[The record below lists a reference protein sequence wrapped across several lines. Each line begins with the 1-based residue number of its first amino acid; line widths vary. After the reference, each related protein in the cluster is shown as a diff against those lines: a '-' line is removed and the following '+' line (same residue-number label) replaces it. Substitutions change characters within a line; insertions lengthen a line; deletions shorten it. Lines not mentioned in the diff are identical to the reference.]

1 MAIFDFSKAKSG
13 GAPMPQGNVGPSP
26 HNNALNLLLRLQ
38 QSLDAKDLIEEFAHL
53 IDEEYGLDGYHYHHP
68 SEAIVCQS
76 GHQNRHE
83 LAYTLRIEGDD
94 LGEFK
99 VYRARPFEEAESQ
112 YVENLLTLLMYPL
125 RNALRYQQALRSA
138 YTDPLTGLCNR
149 SNMQH
154 QLQREVSLSRRENRP
169 MSLVIVDIDNFKR
182 VNDRFGH
189 LSGDQVI
196 RCVAQHLRESLR
208 DFDLIFRYGGEEFVL
223 VLSGADAACAGSIAE
238 RLRAAVAAHTCKLDG
253 GGEVSP
259 TISLGVTQLRDD
271 EDPMALFARA
281 DEAMYQAKRQGRNA
295 VCIC

>member
-1 MAIFDFSKAKSG
+1 MAILDFSKAKSG
-13 GAPMPQGNVGPSP
+13 GAPTTQGNADPSP
-26 HNNALNLLLRLQ
+26 PNNALNLLLRLQ
-38 QSLDAKDLIEEFAHL
+38 QSLDAKDLIEEFARL
-53 IDEEYGLDGYHYHHP
+53 INEECGLDGYHYHHP

-99 VYRARPFEEAESQ
+99 AYRARPFEEAESQ

-189 LSGDQVI
+189 LSGDKVI

-223 VLSGADAACAGSIAE
+223 VLSGADAACAGNIAE
-238 RLRAAVAAHTCKLDG
+238 RLRTAVAAHTCKLDG

>member
-1 MAIFDFSKAKSG
+1 MAILDFSKAKSS
-13 GAPMPQGNVGPSP
+13 GAPTPQESSSQSP
-26 HNNALNLLLRLQ
+26 QTDALNLLLRLQ
-38 QSLDAKDLIEEFAHL
+38 QSLDAKELIEELAQL
-53 IDEEYGLDGYHYHHP
+53 IGREIGLDGYRYQPP
-68 SEAIVCQS
+68 SEAIACQS

-83 LAYTLRIEGDD
+83 LAYTLKIEDD
-94 LGEFK
+94 ELGEFK
-99 VYRARPFEEAESQ
+99 LYRARPFEESESQ
-112 YVENLLTLLMYPL
+112 YVENLLALLVYPL

-196 RCVAQHLRESLR
+196 RCVAQQLRESLR

-223 VLSGADAACAGSIAE
+223 VLSGADAACAESIAE

-259 TISLGVTQLRDD
+259 TISLGVSQLRDD

-281 DEAMYQAKRQGRNA
+281 DEAMYQAKGQGRNA
-295 VCIC
+295 VCVC